1 MKHRSFGTGAALLLS
16 VFVACC
22 GLSGCGLR
30 LTSAPPEMPF
40 ELEIVHVNDTHSY
53 MAGMDTYGAACL
65 DPAEPCAG
73 GMGRLAAELRRLK
86 AGRDNVLVLD
96 AGDRFQG
103 TLFYTVNKWPMLAEL
118 DGLMGYDAVTLG
130 NHEFDEGCDVL
141 ADYIRALD
149 TPVLAANLAPGPTCP
164 LRGLEGV
171 RPYEVR
177 NVAGRKVG
185 LVVLA
190 NPDTAKLAAPCA
202 DTRFTDSAEA
212 LRAAVAELGGQG
224 VDIIVAVTHLGLS
237 ADRDLARTVEGVD
250 VIVGGHS
257 HSWLAS
263 AAAPDLAAPG
273 AEGPYPLVERSPEG
287 HPVLVVTAKYGTEYL
302 GDLHVRF
309 DGKGIPVAWGGAAE
323 RLEPS
328 IPPAPDIT
336 ARLEPYARSLERFR
350 ATVLGEHHLRYADGM
365 DACRSGDCLAG
376 MLQTDSMLDYG
387 RPYGAVAALSNGG
400 SLRAPLA
407 AGPIT
412 RGDVLAVMPF
422 GNTLVIREYSG
433 ADLLAAL
440 EFSADA
446 EHGKGARL
454 LQPAGLRYRFDP
466 ALPEGHRLL
475 AAELVDE
482 QGGVRPLDPAGRYK
496 VVLLDFLAR
505 GGDGYD
511 MLKRG
516 TVVEAPDPVD
526 ADVFAAYVRAHS
538 PLPMPRVGRILKP

>member
-1 MKHRSFGTGAALLLS
+1 
-16 VFVACC
+16 
-22 GLSGCGLR
+22 
-30 LTSAPPEMPF
+30 
-40 ELEIVHVNDTHSY
+40 
-53 MAGMDTYGAACL
+53 
-65 DPAEPCAG
+65 
-73 GMGRLAAELRRLK
+73 
-86 AGRDNVLVLD
+86 
-96 AGDRFQG
+96 
-103 TLFYTVNKWPMLAEL
+103 
-118 DGLMGYDAVTLG
+118 
-130 NHEFDEGCDVL
+130 
-141 ADYIRALD
+141 
-149 TPVLAANLAPGPTCP
+149 
-164 LRGLEGV
+164 
-171 RPYEVR
+171 
-177 NVAGRKVG
+177 
-185 LVVLA
+185 
-190 NPDTAKLAAPCA
+190 
-202 DTRFTDSAEA
+202 
-212 LRAAVAELGGQG
+212 
-224 VDIIVAVTHLGLS
+224 
-237 ADRDLARTVEGVD
+237 
-250 VIVGGHS
+250 
-257 HSWLAS
+257 
-263 AAAPDLAAPG
+263 
-273 AEGPYPLVERSPEG
+273 
-287 HPVLVVTAKYGTEYL
+287 
-302 GDLHVRF
+302 
-309 DGKGIPVAWGGAAE
+309 
-323 RLEPS
+323 
-328 IPPAPDIT
+328 
-336 ARLEPYARSLERFR
+336 
-350 ATVLGEHHLRYADGM
+350 
-365 DACRSGDCLAG
+365 